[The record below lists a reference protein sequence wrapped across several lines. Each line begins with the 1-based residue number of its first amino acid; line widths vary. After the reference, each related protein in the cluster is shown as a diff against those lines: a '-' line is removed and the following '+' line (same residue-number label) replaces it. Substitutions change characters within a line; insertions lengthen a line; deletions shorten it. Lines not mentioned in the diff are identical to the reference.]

1 MILVYG
7 TTVYPSVRS
16 SRTIRNIE
24 ISSLIPSCGF
34 TRDYKFEIRTA
45 SLSIVNNGPLE
56 VILRDVNMTITLEND
71 GSLIIPVEDVS
82 ISPNSNHTFTL
93 APPPLTAAYEPHRII
108 ESLQDYHL
116 EYQLNMSAFASSGTF
131 QGPISKTSDGIVV
144 FLHIPTGQDPAS
156 FQHGVALGQE
166 ENETIVMYTT
176 APQYTP
182 QSFRVGRI
190 NDQWTDRKHFWGTE
204 MIRLEK
210 IRFTI
215 NASEPVNL
223 QIILASGPDLSNY
236 TPKEVLM
243 EISSTSY
250 IHKNFTAP
258 IDGLYVFRFQINQP
272 LSTSTVIF
280 DCVRFWP

>member
-24 ISSLIPSCGF
+24 ISSLITSYGV
-34 TRDYKFEIRTA
+34 TRDYKFEILTA